1 VSALDATAVV
11 LNWRTADLTIR
22 SARALVVD
30 GLPPEHVVVV
40 DNASGDG
47 SVERIRAELPASP
60 LVALEENAGFARG
73 NNAGARAR
81 PASAYLFV
89 NSDAFVHAPGSVR
102 RLLEAIHEPRVG
114 LAVPRLL
121 NEDLTLQPS
130 VVPTSSPLPE
140 LVRASGLS
148 RFVPN
153 RLQPSLSTHWDHGES
168 RTIQAATGAVIAVRD
183 EAWRALGGFAEHRF
197 MYAEDIDL
205 FWRGRE
211 LGWATRFVAD
221 AEFVHLGN
229 VSAGTRWSDSERAER
244 VARAQAAMI
253 REHLARPKATVTLG
267 LMALGVGG
275 RALVYRALGN
285 RAAAETMAG
294 WLRGYVAGARDPG
307 RACE

>member
-1 VSALDATAVV
+1 MNALDATAVV
-11 LNWRTADLTIR
+11 LNWQTADHTIR
-22 SARALVVD
+22 SVRALVAD

-47 SVERIRAELPASP
+47 SVERIRAELPLCP

-81 PASAYLFV
+81 PARSYLFV
-89 NSDAFVHAPGSVR
+89 NSDAFVQAPGSAQ
-102 RLLEAIHEPRVG
+102 RLLEAIRLPRVG

-153 RLQPSLSTHWDHGES
+153 RLQPALATHWDHGES
-168 RTIQAATGAVIAVRD
+168 RTIQAATGAVIAVRG
-183 EAWRALGGFAEHRF
+183 EAWRDLGGFAEHRF

-205 FWRGRE
+205 FWRARE
-211 LGWATRFVAD
+211 LGWETRFVAE

-229 VSAGTRWSDSERAER
+229 ASAGTRWSDAERAEQ

-253 REHLARPKATVTLG
+253 REHLTRPKATLTLG
-267 LMALGVGG
+267 LMALGVVG
-275 RALVYRALGN
+275 RGLVYRALGN

-294 WLRGYVAGARDPG
+294 WLRGYVAGVRDS
-307 RACE
+307 

>member
-1 VSALDATAVV
+1 VNVVADATAVV
-11 LNWRTADLTIR
+11 LNWRTAEYTIR
-22 SARALVVD
+22 AARALIAD
-30 GLPPEHVVVV
+30 GLRAEQVVVV

-47 SVERIRAELPASP
+47 SVERIRDELPRCR
-60 LVALEENAGFARG
+60 LVSLEENAGFARG

-89 NSDAFVHAPGSVR
+89 NSDAFVQAAGSVP
-102 RLLEAIHEPRVG
+102 RLLEAIRDARVG

-153 RLQPSLSTHWDHGES
+153 RLQPALGTHWDHGES

-183 EAWRALGGFAEHRF
+183 DAWRALGGFVERRF

-205 FWRGRE
+205 FWRARE
-211 LGWATRFVAD
+211 LGWETRFVAD

-229 VSAGTRWSDSERAER
+229 ASGAARWSDAERAER
-244 VARAQAAMI
+244 VARAQALMI
-253 REHLARPKATVTLG
+253 REHLTRARATLTLA

-285 RAAAETMAG
+285 REAAETMTG
-294 WLRGYVAGARDPG
+294 WLRGYAAGART
-307 RACE
+307 RS